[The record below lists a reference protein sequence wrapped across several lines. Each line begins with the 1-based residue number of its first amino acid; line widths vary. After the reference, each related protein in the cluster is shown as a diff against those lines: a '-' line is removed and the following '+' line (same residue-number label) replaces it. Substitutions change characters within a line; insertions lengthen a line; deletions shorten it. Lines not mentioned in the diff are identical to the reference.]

1 MAALD
6 AARESRSVEELRARL
21 DEVEQALH
29 EIRTGGVDAIV
40 VETPEG
46 AGVYTLHGADEPYPV
61 TPEQLS
67 AHAALHDNLTGLPNR
82 KLLLDRLDHAVARQ
96 IRDHRGLAVLI
107 VDPSDLMLVNERSGY
122 MMGDALLVELARR
135 LRGLIRAG
143 ETLARLEGDAF
154 CVIAEGIVE
163 VLGVDALAR
172 RVLSAFS
179 DPFTLDASSWHLNAS
194 AGIALAKDDG
204 RTASDLLRDADTALS
219 RAKTAGRGTYELF
232 DPDMRAQLVRR
243 IDLIAELET
252 AVETDAFEVVYQP
265 IVALADGAI
274 VAFEQLV
281 RWHSSGFGTVAPGEF
296 IPLAEQTGLIVPLGR
311 LLFERAAVQA
321 AHWRSQL
328 PGLLPHGIGVN
339 VSARELEETDFAA
352 FADSTLARHG
362 LTSADIAIEL
372 TERVVIDDRHPAA
385 AANLQ
390 ALSGQGFNLILDDF
404 GSGYSALSS
413 LKRFPL
419 RALKIDRFFTAAIRD
434 PGDDA
439 PVIRAVIGLGKALDL
454 RLTAEGVETQTQL
467 DFVRAAGVDH
477 AQGYLLARPLSPSD
491 ATEMLRRGPIPLAIA
506 HPPGA

>member
-1 MAALD
+1 M
-6 AARESRSVEELRARL
+6 
-21 DEVEQALH
+21 
-29 EIRTGGVDAIV
+29 
-40 VETPEG
+40 
-46 AGVYTLHGADEPYPV
+46 
-61 TPEQLS
+61 
-67 AHAALHDNLTGLPNR
+67 
-82 KLLLDRLDHAVARQ
+82 
-96 IRDHRGLAVLI
+96 
-107 VDPSDLMLVNERSGY
+107 
-122 MMGDALLVELARR
+122 
-135 LRGLIRAG
+135 
-143 ETLARLEGDAF
+143 
-154 CVIAEGIVE
+154 
-163 VLGVDALAR
+163 
-172 RVLSAFS
+172 
-179 DPFTLDASSWHLNAS
+179 
-194 AGIALAKDDG
+194 
-204 RTASDLLRDADTALS
+204 RDADTALS

-439 PVIRAVIGLGKALDL
+439 PVIRAIIGLGKALDL

-467 DFVRAAGVDH
+467 GFSAPPASITLRATSSPDRFRRRTRRRCFAAARSRSRSPTRPAPERLGRAGGRPGGRGAAVVPESVVPSGPPWRLELPSNQL
-477 AQGYLLARPLSPSD
+477 QG
-491 ATEMLRRGPIPLAIA
+491 G
-506 HPPGA
+506 